1 MKTRNLAV
9 MLTDI
14 QGFTARTSQQTREEN
29 ALFLRLHDALQLPG
43 FCEAIRDIEEG
54 RRVE

>member
-14 QGFTARTSQQTREEN
+14 QGLTARASRQTREEN
-29 ALFLRLHDALQLPG
+29 ALFLRLDDALLLPG
-43 FCEAIRDIEEG
+43 VREAIRDIEEG